1 MMKPKKRLGQNF
13 LTSREALAHIIEAA
27 HLSAGETTLEV
38 GPGRGVLTRALLSQ
52 GVSVIAIEKDESL
65 AEGLA
70 EMFSQ
75 EIEEEKLFL
84 VGGDFLDVPME
95 DLALPK
101 GYVVVANIPYYI
113 TGAILQKILTTQ
125 RQPARCVFLLQ
136 KEVAERITD
145 ERRGSILSLS
155 VKAYGSP
162 RIGGA
167 VSREAF
173 SPQPKVDSAILVIE
187 EISRKN
193 FATRQE
199 EEFFFSLIK
208 EGFAHKR
215 KLLARNLEGLFSK
228 EKIMRTFSSAKI
240 SPKTRA
246 EELSLA
252 EWLAL
257 VKEFKYLKL

>member
-13 LTSREALAHIIEAA
+13 LVSDEALARIMEAA
-27 HLSAGETTLEV
+27 RLSAGETVLEV

-52 GVSVIAIEKDESL
+52 DVSVIAIEKDGEL
-65 AEGLA
+65 AEKLA
-70 EMFSQ
+70 EMFSR

-113 TGAILQKILTTQ
+113 TGAILQKILTAAV
-125 RQPARCVFLLQ
+125 QPERCIFLLQ

-162 RIGGA
+162 RLGGA
-167 VSREAF
+167 ISREAF

-187 EISRKN
+187 KISRKN
-193 FATRQE
+193 FATRRE
-199 EEFFFSLIK
+199 EEFFFSLIRN
-208 EGFAHKR
+208 GFAHKR
-215 KLLARNLEGLFSK
+215 KLLARNLEALIAS
-228 EKIMRTFSSAKI
+228 EKIARAFSSAKI
-240 SPKTRA
+240 SPRARA

-252 EWLAL
+252 KWLAL
-257 VKEFKYLKL
+257 AREFQIA